1 MKKAITKTFSTLIV
15 LALVLSIIPA
25 QSIRAKAVTTNQQNI
40 VDRANYFFAT
50 TWVCQKTVYGWRDQ
64 FTYYEGETYHLPYGQ
79 PVNSG
84 KFIGYGCTLEDF
96 LIAAADG
103 DSIYYSVQSEYNGW
117 TSVYYA
123 TDCAAFVAMCWG
135 NVRLD

>member
-1 MKKAITKTFSTLIV
+1 
-15 LALVLSIIPA
+15 LVLSIIPA

-40 VDRANYFFAT
+40 VDRANYFFDT

-103 DSIYYSVQSEYNGW
+103 DSIYAVSVGDVVADQDLVGALGAEVVSEAIVRAVYNSEGA
-117 TSVYYA
+117 YGLP
-123 TDCAAFVAMCWG
+123 AAAD
-135 NVRLD
+135 LP

>member
-1 MKKAITKTFSTLIV
+1 MNTGKSKIISLI
-15 LALVLSIIPA
+15 LVLSILLSLVPVFHVEA
-25 QSIRAKAVTTNQQNI
+25 QARTWSVNLQKIA
-40 VDRANYFFAT
+40 DRADFFFNA

-84 KFIGYGCTLEDF
+84 KFIGYGVELEEM
-96 LIAAADG
+96 LLAAADA
-103 DSIYYSVQSEYNGW
+103 DSVFYSRQSEFNGW

-123 TDCAAFVAMCWG
+123 TD
-135 NVRLD
+135 